1 MKVFNVHSLYSLFKK
16 NVSKKPVEI
25 LGSMKHLTISTTNYS
40 NFYNSA
46 TNLFQTNS
54 FKLPNETQYP
64 LLRQSK
70 SKYFSLKKKL
80 NTFSFEKKT
89 NNIETKTSLLTK
101 RNLKK
106 EFSDNITA
114 RIKERGNIKFF
125 ICDNNYGGKYNLFYN
140 KENLFKTILSRNRRL
155 PIENLKLHFNPLKRM
170 GSLEEIKNPEER
182 KKDFF
187 KFLNLIFTKENYNN
201 LKYDENEIFGHL
213 QEYYNF
219 IKDEFNYYIQKE
231 KEIDMNYMLYHKF
244 RTKDYGMVELIFNSA
259 RIDIIDNSYKNNNV
273 KQTINIPFCLMS
285 LIFLCKIEQL
295 EQIAYFLLNSVKIE
309 ENNKNKIVTDNRLRQ
324 LFIQILSIV
333 KYENNEIKFCFSK
346 REYERYYAQILFLE
360 RIQSVS
366 ETIRYNYLLSDFE
379 KKPGI
384 IKINENYDKIIFSTP
399 NYINQNKINLFN
411 NINSYELLL
420 ISSQTNKYK
429 IKFHMPEISLLYN
442 DYEKQLNHYISNEL
456 FIYLYQN
463 NFVDWDFYVLHY
475 LFCKK
480 NFRMFIGKVLS
491 IKNNFNEFL
500 SKRIINLVENK
511 IEFSSIGIG
520 SDNKNKINNDI
531 CLSSYRGP
539 TSSINN
545 SYKKYNLS
553 NLYSP
558 KISINENDFEFK
570 FAILNI
576 NLNDKNANVNS
587 ITFNNIDLC
596 KFKSYALY
604 AFINNI
610 NKPTIYEF
618 NFNFKQMR
626 ILYYRSQYE
635 HFNLFFKR
643 LICIKDDVINFDYSY
658 FDSFSFMTNKEIS
671 DYFYKLNESNENEE
685 IKEED
690 NTKIN
695 SLILKIRD
703 PHIEVLSHDKTDKEK
718 FKSGQYHVELDKNF
732 LELLLNNKIS
742 NWMKI
747 IEKSKNLFGNR
758 HYIKYEDS
766 KVKKM
771 KRKSLVKG
779 IKKDFQSAFMQFLKL
794 SSDNVTMPKK

>member
-1 MKVFNVHSLYSLFKK
+1 MRVFNVHTLYSLFKK
-16 NVSKKPVEI
+16 NVNKKPVEI
-25 LGSMKHLTISTTNYS
+25 LGSMKHLTISTSDYS

-46 TNLFQTNS
+46 TNLFQTNT
-54 FKLPNETQYP
+54 FKLPNENQYP
-64 LLRQSK
+64 QLKQSK
-70 SKYFSLKKKL
+70 TKYFSLKNKL

-89 NNIETKTSLLTK
+89 YNTETKTSLLTK

-106 EFSDNITA
+106 EFSDNMLA
-114 RIKERGNIKFF
+114 RNKERRNIKFF
-125 ICDNNYGGKYNLFYN
+125 ICDNNLGGKYNLFYN
-140 KENLFKTILSRNRRL
+140 HNQNNIFKTNLSRNRRCPL
-155 PIENLKLHFNPLKRM
+155 NLKFHLSPLKQM

-187 KFLNLIFTKENYNN
+187 KFLNSVFTKENYNN
-201 LKYDENEIFGHL
+201 LKYEESEIFGHL
-213 QEYYNF
+213 KENYNY
-219 IKDEFNYYIQKE
+219 IKDEFNYYLQKE

-259 RIDIIDNSYKNNNV
+259 RIDIIDNSYKYNNV
-273 KQTINIPFCLMS
+273 KQSINIPFCLMS

-295 EQIAYFLLNSVKIE
+295 EQIMYFLLNNVKIE
-309 ENNKNKIVTDNRLRQ
+309 ENNKNKMVTDNRLRQ
-324 LFIQILSIV
+324 LFIQILSLV
-333 KYENNEIKFCFSK
+333 KYENGEIKFHFAK
-346 REYERYYAQILFLE
+346 RQYERYYAQIRFLE
-360 RIQSVS
+360 KIQSVS

-384 IKINENYDKIIFSTP
+384 IKINEINDKMIYNTP
-399 NYINQNKINLFN
+399 NYINQNKINLYN

-429 IKFHMPEISLLYN
+429 IKFHMPEVSLLYT

-463 NFVDWDFYVLHY
+463 NFTDWDFYVLHY

-480 NFRMFIGKVLS
+480 NFRMFISKVLS
-491 IKNNFNEFL
+491 LKNNFNEFL
-500 SKRIINLVENK
+500 TKKIINLVENK
-511 IEFSSIGIG
+511 IEFNSIV
-520 SDNKNKINNDI
+520 SELKNKNNENI
-531 CLSSYRGP
+531 CLSTYRGP
-539 TSSINN
+539 SSSINN

-570 FAILNI
+570 FAILN
-576 NLNDKNANVNS
+576 KNANDAKGNNIS
-587 ITFNNIDLC
+587 FNNIDIC
-596 KFKSYALY
+596 RFKSYALY
-604 AFINNI
+604 VFVNNI
-610 NKPTIYEF
+610 NKPNIYEF

-635 HFNLFFKR
+635 NFDLFLKR

-658 FDSFSFMTNKEIS
+658 FDSFSSIANKEIC
-671 DYFYKLNESNENEE
+671 DYFYKLNESNKEKEE

-695 SLILKIRD
+695 SLILKIRE

-718 FKSGQYHVELDKNF
+718 FKSIQYHIELDKNF
-732 LELLLNNKIS
+732 LELLLNNKIT

>member
-1 MKVFNVHSLYSLFKK
+1 MREFNVHSLYSLFKK
-16 NVSKKPVEI
+16 NVNKKPVEI
-25 LGSMKHLTISTTNYS
+25 LGSMKHLTISTTHYS

-46 TNLFQTNS
+46 TNLFQTNT

-64 LLRQSK
+64 LLKQSK
-70 SKYFSLKKKL
+70 SKYFSLKKSL
-80 NTFSFEKKT
+80 NTFSFEKKRS
-89 NNIETKTSLLTK
+89 NKEPKTSLLTK

-106 EFSDNITA
+106 EFSDNMTA
-114 RIKERGNIKFF
+114 RNKERSNINFF
-125 ICDNNYGGKYNLFYN
+125 ICENNYGGKYNLFYN
-140 KENLFKTILSRNRRL
+140 KGNIFKTNLSRNRKL
-155 PIENLKLHFNPLKRM
+155 PIDNLKLHFSPFKKVA
-170 GSLEEIKNPEER
+170 SLEEIKNPEER

-187 KFLNLIFTKENYNN
+187 KFLNSVFIKENYSN
-201 LKYDENEIFGHL
+201 LKYEESEIFGHL
-213 QEYYNF
+213 REYYNY
-219 IKDEFNYYIQKE
+219 IKDEFNYYFQKE

-244 RTKDYGMVELIFNSA
+244 KTKDYGMVELIFNSA
-259 RIDIIDNSYKNNNV
+259 RIDIIDNLYKNNNV
-273 KQTINIPFCLMS
+273 KLSINIPFCLMS

-295 EQIAYFLLNSVKIE
+295 EQIMYFLLNSVKLE
-309 ENNKNKIVTDNRLRQ
+309 EINKNKIVKDNRLRE
-324 LFIQILSIV
+324 LFLQILSIL
-333 KYENNEIKFCFSK
+333 KYENDEIKFNFNK

-360 RIQSVS
+360 KIQSVS
-366 ETIRYNYLLSDFE
+366 ETIRYNYLISDFE
-379 KKPGI
+379 KKTNI
-384 IKINENYDKIIFSTP
+384 IKINENTDNIIYNTP
-399 NYINQNKINLFN
+399 NYINQKKINLYN

-463 NFVDWDFYVLHY
+463 NFEDWDFYVFHY

-480 NFRMFIGKVLS
+480 NFRNFIGKVLS

-500 SKRIINLVENK
+500 SKKIINIVDNK
-511 IEFSSIGIG
+511 IEFSSIGPDT
-520 SDNKNKINNDI
+520 SKNKNNNESI

-539 TSSINN
+539 SSSINN

-558 KISINENDFEFK
+558 KININENDLEFK
-570 FAILNI
+570 FAILNKNI
-576 NLNDKNANVNS
+576 NGDNS
-587 ITFNNIDLC
+587 IDFNNIDIC
-596 KFKSYALY
+596 RFKSYTLY

-610 NKPTIYEF
+610 NKPNIYEF

-635 HFNLFFKR
+635 KFNLFFKR
-643 LICIKDDVINFDYSY
+643 LISIKEDMISFDYSY

-671 DYFYKLNESNENEE
+671 DYFYKLNESSKEKEE
-685 IKEED
+685 IKED

-703 PHIEVLSHDKTDKEK
+703 PHIEILSHDKADKEK
-718 FKSGQYHVELDKNF
+718 FKSVQYHIEIDKNF
-732 LELLLNNKIS
+732 LEILLNNKIS

-747 IEKSKNLFGNR
+747 IEKSKNLFENR

>member
-1 MKVFNVHSLYSLFKK
+1 MRVFNVHSLYSLFKK
-16 NVSKKPVEI
+16 NINKKPVEI

-46 TNLFQTNS
+46 TNLFQTNT
-54 FKLPNETQYP
+54 FKLPKEEQYP
-64 LLRQSK
+64 VLKQSK

-80 NTFSFEKKT
+80 NTFSFDKKT
-89 NNIETKTSLLTK
+89 NNIKTKTSLLTK
-101 RNLKK
+101 RYLKNELTDNL
-106 EFSDNITA
+106 TA
-114 RIKERGNIKFF
+114 RNKERTNIKFF

-140 KENLFKTILSRNRRL
+140 KNKNTFKTSLSRNRRL
-155 PIENLKLHFNPLKRM
+155 PIENLKLYFSPFKRI

-187 KFLNLIFTKENYNN
+187 KFLNSIFIKGNYNS
-201 LKYDENEIFGHL
+201 LKYEESEIFGHL
-213 QEYYNF
+213 KEYYNY
-219 IKDEFNYYIQKE
+219 IKDEFNYYFQKE

-244 RTKDYGMVELIFNSA
+244 KTKDYGIVELIFNSA

-273 KQTINIPFCLMS
+273 KQSINIPFCLMS

-295 EQIAYFLLNSVKIE
+295 EKIAYFLLNCVKIE
-309 ENNKNKIVTDNRLRQ
+309 ENNKNKIATDNRLRQ
-324 LFIQILSIV
+324 LFIQILSKV
-333 KYENNEIKFCFSK
+333 KYENNEIKFHFTK
-346 REYERYYAQILFLE
+346 KEYERYYAQILFLE
-360 RIQSVS
+360 KIQSVS

-379 KKPGI
+379 KKPDI
-384 IKINENYDKIIFSTP
+384 IKIHENGNKIIYNSP
-399 NYINQNKINLFN
+399 NYINQNKINLYN

-420 ISSQTNKYK
+420 ISSETNKYK

-475 LFCKK
+475 LYSKK
-480 NFRMFIGKVLS
+480 NFRTFIGKVLS

-511 IEFSSIGIG
+511 IEFNSIGFD
-520 SDNKNKINNDI
+520 SKKNNNENI

-539 TSSINN
+539 SSSINN
-545 SYKKYNLS
+545 SYKKYNLP

-558 KISINENDFEFK
+558 KININENDFEFK
-570 FAILNI
+570 FAILNKNI
-576 NLNDKNANVNS
+576 NDGKS
-587 ITFNNIDLC
+587 ITFNNIDIC
-596 KFKSYALY
+596 KFKSYSLY

-610 NKPTIYEF
+610 NKPNIYEF

-626 ILYYRSQYE
+626 ILYYKSQYD
-635 HFNLFFKR
+635 HFDLFFKR
-643 LICIKDDVINFDYSY
+643 LIYIKDDAIYFDYSY

-671 DYFYKLNESNENEE
+671 DYFYKLNESNKEKEE

-690 NTKIN
+690 NSKIN
-695 SLILKIRD
+695 SIILKIRD
-703 PHIEVLSHDKTDKEK
+703 PHIEILSHDKTEKES
-718 FKSGQYHVELDKNF
+718 FKSIQYHVELDKHF
-732 LELLLNNKIS
+732 LEILLNNKIS
-742 NWMKI
+742 NWKKI

-771 KRKSLVKG
+771 KKKSLVKG

-794 SSDNVTMPKK
+794 SSDNVIMPKK